1 MQRSVSATGVRGLAG
16 QPDGDVHRN
25 HDEEGE
31 PERAGDGH
39 RPAER
44 PALPRRGGPVEE
56 RENHRSE
63 PQDAERELEKADDV
77 RDGQAFPAR
86 VDDVERALEDREPFG
101 PAIR

>member
-1 MQRSVSATGVRGLAG
+1 MRDQCATGVRAWRSARRTFIGIT
-16 QPDGDVHRN
+16 
-25 HDEEGE
+25 EEGE